1 MAVDGGK
8 VDSFRYLLFRK
19 LLPVFYKPD
28 ECGLD
33 FSGVPHPLRVARF
46 VLAGLVFF
54 FIVVL
59 ASSLS
64 FSASLS
70 LSLSFLRLFFLF
82 FFFLPTRNSFKIM
95 QIRHPCHYF
104 LAPPRREA
112 NFCTNLSALKINVGW
127 RHFILKEKTIDRHPV
142 VFRY

>member
-1 MAVDGGK
+1 MAVDGAK

-54 FIVVL
+54 FIVVF

-64 FSASLS
+64 LSASFSLLSSSFLS
-70 LSLSFLRLFFLF
+70 LLLLLTDAKLLQDYADPTSLPLF
-82 FFFLPTRNSFKIM
+82 S
-95 QIRHPCHYF
+95 
-104 LAPPRREA
+104 
-112 NFCTNLSALKINVGW
+112 CTTTARS
-127 RHFILKEKTIDRHPV
+127 
-142 VFRY
+142 

>member
-33 FSGVPHPLRVARF
+33 FSGVPHPPRVARF

-54 FIVVL
+54 FIVVFAL
-59 ASSLS
+59 PLSPSLLLSLFSSSSLS
-64 FSASLS
+64 L
-70 LSLSFLRLFFLF
+70 LPLLRLLLTDTKLLQDYADPTSLPLF
-82 FFFLPTRNSFKIM
+82 SCATTARS
-95 QIRHPCHYF
+95 
-104 LAPPRREA
+104 
-112 NFCTNLSALKINVGW
+112 
-127 RHFILKEKTIDRHPV
+127 
-142 VFRY
+142 